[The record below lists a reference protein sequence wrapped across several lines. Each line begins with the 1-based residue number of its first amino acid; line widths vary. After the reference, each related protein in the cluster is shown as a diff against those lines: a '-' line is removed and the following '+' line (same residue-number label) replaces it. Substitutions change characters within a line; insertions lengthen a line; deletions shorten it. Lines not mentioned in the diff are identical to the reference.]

1 MEKEGVLN
9 KVESSDWA
17 TPIVPVLMPDG
28 TVSVCGDCK
37 LNLKQY
43 LDVPE
48 YPMPTLEEL
57 FTELNGEETKLHLMH
72 TNRRNHSLMLQ

>member
-1 MEKEGVLN
+1 MLK

-17 TPIVPVLMPDG
+17 TPIVPVLVPDG
-28 TVSVCGDCK
+28 TVSICGDCK

-57 FTELNGEETKLHLMH
+57 FTELNGEETFTKLHLMY
-72 TNRRNHSLMLQ
+72 TNRRNNSLMLQ

>member
-1 MEKEGVLN
+1 VLN

-17 TPIVPVLMPDG
+17 TPSVPVLMPDG

-48 YPMPTLEEL
+48 YPMSTLEEL
-57 FTELNGEETKLHLMH
+57 FGEETKLHLMH
-72 TNRRNHSLMLQ
+72 TNRSNHSLMLQ